1 MKNTNKNLL
10 KQGLAL
16 SVALSSSLMLMSC
29 DSMRDVFGGSDVPP
43 DYTYSN
49 PVPQKHFE
57 HTSQHTTQHTRAGEK
72 TTLVEPG
79 ISTVKTSKVG
89 QSSSSPTT
97 AVTPTTVVPAT
108 SAPSGSPVVPS
119 MAPSVGQ

>member
-1 MKNTNKNLL
+1 MKNTNKNLV

-29 DSMRDVFGGSDVPP
+29 DSMRDMFGGSDVPP

-57 HTSQHTTQHTRAGEK
+57 HTSQHTRAGEK

-79 ISTVKTSKVG
+79 ISTVKTSKVS

-108 SAPSGSPVVPS
+108 SAPTGSPVVPS